1 MVCQTYSVSAKIRY
15 IKHVNEGQLLSV
27 KMLQNESFFQA
38 LAHLQS
44 GWLTNGVRSKR
55 RPRNLCTVEFDRL
68 TLV

>member
-1 MVCQTYSVSAKIRY
+1 
-15 IKHVNEGQLLSV
+15 
-27 KMLQNESFFQA
+27 MLQNESFFQA

-44 GWLTNGVRSKR
+44 GWLTNDERSKR